1 MSVEEAA
8 NAFEVSA
15 DTGEDW
21 TVTLTGSNY
30 AAAQAA
36 KGEAETSLAGLN
48 AQLTPLVAIAG
59 LEQLGL
65 DELNT
70 ALGIAEAAEAEK
82 QADKSVPRRTTTPR
96 TVKREPLSWPLLRI
110 RIP

>member
-1 MSVEEAA
+1 MSFEEAA
-8 NAFEVSA
+8 DAFEVSA
-15 DTGEDW
+15 DTGEGW

-30 AAAQAA
+30 VAAQAA

-65 DELNT
+65 DELNDR
-70 ALGIAEAAEAEK
+70 AGHC
-82 QADKSVPRRTTTPR
+82 RRSRGRKTG
-96 TVKREPLSWPLLRI
+96 REG
-110 RIP
+110 